1 MVNHKRQ
8 SIYTDLD
15 DYIKRQTCNRLRR
28 MKKKS
33 SCRKRGAYDDVLR
46 GSGSSCGPSGRLGL
60 GGCGDCDGG
69 LCETKTTNRMR
80 TTRRRPWMREKQIE
94 NTGSLACFCTFA
106 EPNTGNTNVVPR
118 QHKTLP
124 FSPLKQKAH

>member
-1 MVNHKRQ
+1 
-8 SIYTDLD
+8 
-15 DYIKRQTCNRLRR
+15 

-46 GSGSSCGPSGRLGL
+46 GNGSSCGPSGCLGL
-60 GGCGDCDGG
+60 GGCGDRDGG
-69 LCETKTTNRMR
+69 LCETKTTNRTRM
-80 TTRRRPWMREKQIE
+80 TRRRPWMREKERE
-94 NTGSLACFCTFA
+94 NTGFLACLCSYA
-106 EPNTGNTNVVPR
+106 EPNMNIVPG